1 MHPRA
6 WVDSPLLRAVVWLP
20 AATLVGFAVLDF
32 LSAVRFG
39 TAVLAVTLLA
49 ALGWVTVGFGGSRV
63 DGPLE
68 TAARPTHA
76 DEQGTD
82 PELSTFAGVLTY
94 LTVTTAVGWAILLL
108 SGL

>member
-1 MHPRA
+1 MDPRA
-6 WVDSPLLRAVVWLP
+6 WIDSPLALAVLWLP
-20 AATLVGFAVLDF
+20 AATLLGFAVLDL
-32 LSAVRFG
+32 LSIVRFG
-39 TAVLAVTLLA
+39 TAVLGVTLGA

-94 LTVTTAVGWAILLL
+94 LTVTTAVGWAIFLVTEI
-108 SGL
+108 